1 MYLATCSLYF
11 LHLSLS
17 TFFFLFWL
25 HCLANK
31 LVFFFVT
38 LPIFFLT
45 LLTAVVNTA
54 TDATL
59 IFVVGRLWGVAG
71 SAETDWFRSRSGG
84 GGSFCV
90 SFHYINFF
98 KTFNGSLMS
107 LLCCFDPPLTCHLI
121 RLTNT
126 LTIIMYITPKLIIA
140 SASP

>member
-17 TFFFLFWL
+17 TFVFLFWL

-45 LLTAVVNTA
+45 LLTAVVNTT

-71 SAETDWFRSRSGG
+71 SANTGWFRRRSGG
-84 GGSFCV
+84 RGSFCV
-90 SFHYINFF
+90 SFHCINFF
-98 KTFNGSLMS
+98 KIFNGSLMS
-107 LLCCFDPPLTCHLI
+107 FLCCFDQPLTCHLI

-126 LTIIMYITPKLIIA
+126 LTINVHHT
-140 SASP
+140 